1 MKRIFRIIPL
11 LCILLLFSLFIRP
24 SESNSQSQKNF
35 LWRVQSSN
43 ATAYILGSIH
53 LMKPD
58 SYPLSSA
65 IEDAFAKSDTLA
77 VEADINDL
85 SKLDLQK
92 LISSAFYA
100 GGDTVDKHVSG
111 GTFSVITKEAQRIG
125 FTMELVMPQKPWFLG
140 LTFTTY
146 ELLRLGY
153 DPNYGIDK
161 HFLMKAQGKKR
172 IVELENIDYQIN
184 LLSGL
189 SDEEQE
195 AFLLYNLRDLAV
207 LGQEIDRLVKGWK
220 SGNIAAVESIMK
232 KSVADDRRFRSI
244 YEKLISVRNRNMA
257 AKIEGYL
264 KTRGTYFVVI
274 GAGHLVGSDGIIHLL
289 ERKGYSVEQL

>member
-11 LCILLLFSLFIRP
+11 ICILLLFSLCIRP

-35 LWRVQSSN
+35 LWRVQSSS
-43 ATAYILGSIH
+43 ATVYILGSIH

-58 SYPLSSA
+58 SYPLSST

-77 VEADINDL
+77 VEANINDL

-92 LISSAFYA
+92 LITSAFYT
-100 GGDTVDKHVSG
+100 GGDTIDKHVSV
-111 GTFSVITKEAQRIG
+111 GTFGVIRKEAQRVG
-125 FTMELVMPQKPWFLG
+125 LPMELVVLQRPWFLG
-140 LTFTTY
+140 LSFTSY

-161 HFLMKAQGKKR
+161 HFLTKAQGGKR
-172 IVELENIDYQIN
+172 IVELENLDYQLN
-184 LLSGL
+184 LLSGF

-207 LGQEIDRLVKGWK
+207 LGQEIDRLVNGWK

-244 YEKLISVRNRNMA
+244 HEKLISVRNRNMT

-264 KTRGTYFVVI
+264 KTRGTYFVAV
-274 GAGHLVGSDGIIHLL
+274 GAGHLVGSDGIIQLL
-289 ERKGYSVEQL
+289 QRKSYSLEQL